1 MGSTAALSE
10 IWFLAAV
17 SYDRFSG
24 IHHPLDTQ
32 KRTSNKQVCCKRST
46 PNTNKILSTKNSK
59 NSWQCYFVFF
69 LTSCGNETGSHHNC
83 CILGM
88 LYRIVDS
95 SYGWMEQLRIR
106 GKIRKFLTT
115 TIWLF
120 HSAMSFITSFMF
132 FSVVSHGMRI
142 QYVLT
147 SLVRPFLWSDS
158 ISILFCLTTTR
169 DIIILFGAHLPCTL
183 KWKDI
188 SRKK

>member
-1 MGSTAALSE
+1 MVLWDQRLPCPKYGFLLQSAMIDSVAYIIHSTLKKELRISRYVAKDQLL
-10 IWFLAAV
+10 ILT
-17 SYDRFSG
+17 R
-24 IHHPLDTQ
+24 
-32 KRTSNKQVCCKRST
+32 
-46 PNTNKILSTKNSK
+46 LSTKNSK

-115 TIWLF
+115 IF

-169 DIIILFGAHLPCTL
+169 HIIILFGAHLPCTL
-183 KWKDI
+183 KWKAI